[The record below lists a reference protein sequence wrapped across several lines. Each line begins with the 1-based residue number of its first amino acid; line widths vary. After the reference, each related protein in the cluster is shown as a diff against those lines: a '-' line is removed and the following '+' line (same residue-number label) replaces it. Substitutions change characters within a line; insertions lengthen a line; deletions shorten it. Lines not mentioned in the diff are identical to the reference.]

1 MKKGREKQKSHLFL
15 GDHCNNQMKNDTVL
29 DEGSSGDVILLE
41 FEIFE
46 FRKTL
51 EFFILTLNIVPTV
64 T

>member
-1 MKKGREKQKSHLFL
+1 
-15 GDHCNNQMKNDTVL
+15 MKNDTVL